1 MAVST
6 AYVNQ
11 ILPKDATR
19 VAIPGHVIQVVQ
31 RNASSMVSL
40 SSGSWISS
48 GLSSSITTASL
59 NSRIL
64 IQASV
69 GFNFQ
74 SSASTGISFRVS
86 RNGSGIWTQ
95 GQTRASGIS
104 GTGDN
109 EFWAT
114 IFYVDS
120 PSAAIGTTIT
130 YDIQANGP
138 GRLQDATKS
147 SIVIMEI
154 AE

>member
-6 AYVNQ
+6 AYINQ
-11 ILPKDATR
+11 ILPKDAAR
-19 VAIPGHVIQVVQ
+19 VAIPGHVIQTIYSNNQ
-31 RNASSMVSL
+31 SMISL

-48 GLSSSITTASL
+48 GLTTNITTAAA
-59 NSRIL
+59 NSKIL
-64 IQASV
+64 IQAAV

-74 SSASTGISFRVS
+74 SSSSTGISFRVS

-114 IFYVDS
+114 IFYLDS
-120 PSAAIGTTIT
+120 PSVAIGTTLA

-138 GRLQDATKS
+138 GRLQDATDS

-154 AE
+154 AQ

>member
-11 ILPKDATR
+11 ILPKDAAR
-19 VAIPGHVIQVVQ
+19 VAIPGHVIQTLYNNTQ
-31 RNASSMVSL
+31 SMVSL

-48 GLSSSITTASL
+48 GLSLNIVTAAL
-59 NSRIL
+59 NSKIL
-64 IQASV
+64 IQSTV

-74 SSASTGISFRVS
+74 SSSATGISFRVT
-86 RNGSGIWTQ
+86 RNGSGVWTQ

-114 IFYVDS
+114 LIYLDS
-120 PSAAIGTTIT
+120 PNVPIGTTLT

-147 SIVIMEI
+147 SIVIQEI
-154 AE
+154 AQ